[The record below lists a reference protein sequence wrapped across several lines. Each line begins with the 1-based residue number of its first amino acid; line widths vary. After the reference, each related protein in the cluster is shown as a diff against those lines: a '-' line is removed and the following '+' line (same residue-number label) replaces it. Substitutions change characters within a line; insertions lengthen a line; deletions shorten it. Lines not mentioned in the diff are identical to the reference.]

1 LSTSLFSRFIFFSL
15 KNFISVRNLLAIINK
30 NN

>member
-15 KNFISVRNLLAIINK
+15 KNFYNCEEPFSHY
-30 NN
+30 

>member
-1 LSTSLFSRFIFFSL
+1 LSTSLFSRFIFFPW
-15 KNFISVRNLLAIINK
+15 KTFIIVRNLLAIINK